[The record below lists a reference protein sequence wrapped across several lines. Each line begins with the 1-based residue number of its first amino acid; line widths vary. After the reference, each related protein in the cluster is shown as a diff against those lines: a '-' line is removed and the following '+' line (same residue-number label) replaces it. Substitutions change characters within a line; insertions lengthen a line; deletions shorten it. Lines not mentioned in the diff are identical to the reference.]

1 MLEVKDLKIE
11 FFDHSRPETAVRDV
25 DFTLKEGEI
34 IGLVGESGSGKSLT
48 ATAIAGLIRRG
59 DVKVSGEILWE
70 SNADTNGDENR
81 INLLKTSRRTM
92 RELQGNE
99 IGFVFQDPMTA
110 FSPVHKIG
118 YQVED
123 ALRVHGKHDSSGL
136 EAGTGR
142 GKSRK
147 TECTKVELKQMAIEA
162 LRDVDLPDP
171 ERVYNSYPFELS
183 GGMRQRAMIASAMI
197 SKPRLLIAD
206 EPTTALDVTVQAQII
221 KLLKRINKQDHTAI
235 LFISHDLG
243 LVRQLCEKVIVLK
256 DGDVVESGRSEEI
269 FSNPKAEYTKKLI
282 AAEVLV
288 KHEDDGKGEDSYLTD
303 ENEKNDPETNLPI
316 VCEVKD
322 YTYVYPK
329 RRDLFSGKKGSGKND
344 KKNSSEKNIAG
355 AELTDGEIG
364 IYDINL
370 TIRKGEILGLV
381 GESGSGKSTI
391 ARNIAGLLS
400 SKDGE
405 IRVGKTGMVFQ
416 DSYSALNPKKRIKW
430 LLREALRLRGVRDK
444 EEQVKRIT
452 EIAHEVEMPEE
463 LLERYPSELS
473 GGQRQRVVIAMALL
487 GEPDLLIA
495 DEPVSALDVA
505 IQESIMALLKKIST
519 ERGMAILFISHD
531 LRTVYFMCHNVIV
544 LKDGRIVESAT
555 KREIFEHPK
564 AEYTKEL
571 LRSALGEE
579 EI

>member
-1 MLEVKDLKIE
+1 MSEELLRLEDLSIDYK
-11 FFDHSRPETAVRDV
+11 VRDGYLSAV
-25 DFTLKEGEI
+25 NHVNCTINRGEVFAI
-34 IGLVGESGSGKSLT
+34 VGESGCGKSTVAHSIMNLLPGGNEEITGKIIFKGQDLRTISEKELEKIRGKEIGMIFQNPLDSLNPVYRVGDQT
-48 ATAIAGLIRRG
+48 AEAILLDNVTRKEAWNRVIKLFK
-59 DVKVSGEILWE
+59 DVKMPDAEE
-70 SNADTNGDENR
+70 R
-81 INLLKTSRRTM
+81 LKS
-92 RELQGNE
+92 
-99 IGFVFQDPMTA
+99 FP
-110 FSPVHKIG
+110 H
-118 YQVED
+118 
-123 ALRVHGKHDSSGL
+123 
-136 EAGTGR
+136 
-142 GKSRK
+142 
-147 TECTKVELKQMAIEA
+147 
-162 LRDVDLPDP
+162 
-171 ERVYNSYPFELS
+171 ELS
-183 GGMRQRAMIASAMI
+183 GGMRQRVMIAMMLSRY
-197 SKPRLLIAD
+197 PELLIAD

-269 FSNPKAEYTKKLI
+269 FANPKAEYTKKLI

-303 ENEKNDPETNLPI
+303 ENEKNDHETNLPI

-329 RRDLFSGKKGSGKND
+329 RRDLFSGKKNT
-344 KKNSSEKNIAG
+344 KKSDEKSCSEKNLAG

-444 EEQVKRIT
+444 EEQQRRIT